1 MVLPAPEDVVDH
13 GCMGAD
19 VQQHPVL
26 PARQAVHGQAAVV
39 AQRPGQALWE
49 EQLLALSS
57 GNKTRGEKKSPQKL
71 LGGQDRAGQESWA
84 GHHSGR

>member
-1 MVLPAPEDVVDH
+1 MPDLQVVLPAPGDVVDH
-13 GCMGAD
+13 GRVGAD

-39 AQRPGQALWE
+39 AQRPGQALRE

-57 GNKTRGEKKSPQKL
+57 GNKTRKKKKSPKKL
-71 LGGQDRAGQESWA
+71 LGGT
-84 GHHSGR
+84 GRS